1 MGTDERNMN
10 DEWNV
15 IHRYSREQ
23 AINDG
28 VLIDVTIQAG
38 ETGIRV
44 PTVITEHL
52 HSVLTEIPA
61 TSQGQDWRGRLHDVL
76 WMTFLKLTSMC
87 AAADDEFPVE
97 VKVVID
103 GELQTLW
110 ADLDGDGLTIMYPE
124 DY

>member
-1 MGTDERNMN
+1 MGQMREIHERWM
-10 DEWNV
+10 V
-15 IHRYSREQ
+15 ISRYSREQ
-23 AINDG
+23 AIRDG

-52 HSVLTEIPA
+52 HRVLTEIPA

-76 WMTFLKLTSMC
+76 WMTFLKLKLMYEGKE
-87 AAADDEFPVE
+87 DDFLAE
-97 VKVVID
+97 VKVILD

-110 ADLDGDGLTIMYPE
+110 AVLDGDGLTIMYPE

>member
-1 MGTDERNMN
+1 MN
-10 DEWNV
+10 DEWTV
-15 IHRYSREQ
+15 ISRYSREQ
-23 AINDG
+23 AIRDG

-52 HSVLTEIPA
+52 NRVLTEIPA

-76 WMTFLKLTSMC
+76 WMTFLKLKSMYEGKE
-87 AAADDEFPVE
+87 DDFPAEME
-97 VKVVID
+97 VNLD

-110 ADLDGDGLTIMYPE
+110 AVLDGDGLTVMYPE

>member
-1 MGTDERNMN
+1 MN
-10 DEWNV
+10 DEWTV
-15 IHRYSREQ
+15 ISRYSREQ
-23 AINDG
+23 AIRDG

-52 HSVLTEIPA
+52 HRVLTEIPA

-76 WMTFLKLTSMC
+76 WMTFLKLKSMYESKE
-87 AAADDEFPVE
+87 DDFPAE
-97 VKVVID
+97 VKVILD

-110 ADLDGDGLTIMYPE
+110 AVLDGDGLAIMYPE